1 MFSQEIKDLVYKALS
16 VTDAKLS
23 KSPNYGVYIHAKE
36 QLSIIKLFIEREQVP
51 TQSDKDK
58 INIGLMAVKELEST
72 DPDYCYLLCEVDYS
86 FRKKAT
92 P

>member
-1 MFSQEIKDLVYKALS
+1 MPYFFIYPLP
-16 VTDAKLS
+16 TDSAEE
-23 KSPNYGVYIHAKE
+23 A
-36 QLSIIKLFIEREQVP
+36 IIKLFIEREQVP